1 MIIKLNEHNLQRE
14 IARLGV
20 HPASC
25 GIFAAKSKILPLKL
39 TQVRTPAANILKQ
52 EMLAAGGDCAVPGSC
67 ILNETK
73 YVDAVLLGTVKH
85 YRILA
90 RKLAQMPFFGL
101 AQIREDLQKFLAAQQ
116 PVTLLAD
123 GRKLTYEKLRIM
135 GILNVTPDSFYSGS
149 RLSGED
155 AVLQKAE
162 QMLNDGAEILDI
174 GGESTRPGAG
184 AVTEQ
189 EEVRRVVPAITAI
202 KKSFPHSIVSID
214 TYHAFTAQEA
224 VNAGADIINDVTAL
238 TGDERMAEV
247 AAAAKVPVILMHM
260 RGTPKTM
267 QQNCEYTNVV
277 VEVAAYLKQRAEELS
292 ELGIDAA
299 KIILDPGIGFAK
311 NTEQNLA
318 LLQGL
323 DALTGLG
330 YPVLLAASRK
340 TVIGET
346 LGELPPQER
355 LEGTIALSC
364 QAVYA
369 GAQMVRVHDVKENVR
384 AVRMLEAV
392 LCR

>member
-1 MIIKLNEHNLQRE
+1 MIIKLNRQNLQTE

-25 GIFAAKSKILPLKL
+25 GIFAAKSQILPLKL
-39 TQVRTPAANILKQ
+39 TQVRTPAANIIKQ
-52 EMLAAGGDCAVPGSC
+52 EMLAAGGDCAVPGNC
-67 ILNETK
+67 ILNDTK

-101 AQIREDLQKFLAAQQ
+101 AKIREGLEKLLSQQQQ

-123 GRKLTYEKLRIM
+123 ARQLTYEKMRVM

-149 RLSGED
+149 RVGAD
-155 AVLQKAE
+155 VVARAE
-162 QMLNDGAEILDI
+162 QMVADGADILDI
-174 GGESTRPGAG
+174 GGESTRPGSD
-184 AVTEQ
+184 AVSV
-189 EEVRRVVPAITAI
+189 EEETRRVVPAIEAI
-202 KKSFPHSIVSID
+202 KKALPQCVISVD
-214 TYHAFTAQEA
+214 TYHAQTAQA
-224 VNAGADIINDVTAL
+224 AIDAGADIINDVTAL
-238 TGDERMAEV
+238 TGDEAMAQV
-247 AAAAKVPVILMHM
+247 AAAAKVPVVLMHM

-277 VEVAAYLKQRAEELS
+277 TEVAAYLKQRAKELA
-292 ELGIDAA
+292 ELGIGAD

-311 NTEQNLA
+311 NTEQNLE
-318 LLQGL
+318 LLRGL
-323 DALTGLG
+323 DALTSFG

-340 TVIGET
+340 TVIGDV
-346 LGELPPQER
+346 LGGLPPQER
-355 LEGTIALSC
+355 LEGTIALSL

-384 AVRMLEAV
+384 AIRMLEAV
-392 LCR
+392 LCK

>member
-73 YVDAVLLGTVKH
+73 YVDVVLLGTVKH

-101 AQIREDLQKFLAAQQ
+101 AQVREDLQKFLAAQQ
-116 PVTLLAD
+116 PVTLLVD
-123 GRKLTYEKLRIM
+123 GRKLTYEKLRVM

-149 RLSGED
+149 RVGAD
-155 AVLQKAE
+155 VVARAE
-162 QMLNDGAEILDI
+162 QMLADGADILDI
-174 GGESTRPGAG
+174 GGESTRPGSD
-184 AVTEQ
+184 AVSV
-189 EEVRRVVPAITAI
+189 EEEISRVVPAVEAV
-202 KKSFPHSIVSID
+202 KKALPQSIISVD
-214 TYHAFTAQEA
+214 TYHAATAQA
-224 VNAGADIINDVTAL
+224 AINAGADIINDVTAL
-238 TGDERMAEV
+238 TGDEAMAQV
-247 AAAAKVPVILMHM
+247 AAAAKVPVVLMHM

-267 QQNCEYTNVV
+267 QQSCEYDDVV
-277 VEVAAYLKQRAEELS
+277 TEVAAYLQQRAQALS
-292 ELGIDAA
+292 ELGIGAD

-311 NTEQNLA
+311 NTEQNLE

-323 DALTGLG
+323 DALTSFG
-330 YPVLLAASRK
+330 YPVLLATSRK
-340 TVIGET
+340 TVIGQT
-346 LGELPPQER
+346 LGNLPPQER
-355 LEGTIALSC
+355 LEGTITLSC
-364 QAVYA
+364 AAVYA
-369 GAQMVRVHDVKENVR
+369 GANMVRVHDVKENIR

-392 LCR
+392 LCK

>member
-1 MIIKLNEHNLQRE
+1 MIIKLNRQNLQTE

-25 GIFAAKSKILPLKL
+25 GIFAAKSRIVPLKL
-39 TQVRTPAANILKQ
+39 TQVRTPAANIIKQ
-52 EMLAAGGDCAVPGSC
+52 EMLAAGGDCAVPGNC
-67 ILNETK
+67 ILNDTK

-101 AQIREDLQKFLAAQQ
+101 AKIREDLEKLLAQQQ

-123 GRKLTYEKLRIM
+123 GRQLTYEKMRVM

-149 RLSGED
+149 RVGAD
-155 AVLQKAE
+155 VVARAE
-162 QMLNDGAEILDI
+162 QMLADGADILDI
-174 GGESTRPGAG
+174 GGESTRPGSD
-184 AVTEQ
+184 AVSV
-189 EEVRRVVPAITAI
+189 EEETRRVVPAIEAV
-202 KKSFPHSIVSID
+202 KKALPQCVISVD
-214 TYHAFTAQEA
+214 TYHAQTAQA
-224 VNAGADIINDVTAL
+224 AINAGADIINDVTAL
-238 TGDERMAEV
+238 TGDEAMAQV
-247 AAAAKVPVILMHM
+247 AAAAKVPVVLMHM

-277 VEVAAYLKQRAEELS
+277 TEVAAYLKKRANDLAEP
-292 ELGIDAA
+292 GIGAD

-311 NTEQNLA
+311 NTQQNLE
-318 LLQGL
+318 LLRGL
-323 DALTGLG
+323 DSLTSFG

-340 TVIGET
+340 TVIGDV
-346 LGELPPQER
+346 LGGLPPQER
-355 LEGTIALSC
+355 LEGTIALSL

-384 AVRMLEAV
+384 AIRMLEAV
-392 LCR
+392 LCK